1 MAKRMPSAKTDVS
14 QGKAKQIL
22 TDGTV
27 RGNPLTQG
35 QKGMFGAIAGGA
47 PTRATPKKAKQPMAT
62 PPKAKAR
69 AKPPSGPLGQPGM
82 IGQRSQLGPRARKAL
97 SGGVGY

>member
-1 MAKRMPSAKTDVS
+1 MAKMPSAKTDVS

-27 RGNPLTQG
+27 RGNPLSKA

-47 PTRATPKKAKQPMAT
+47 PTKATSKKAAPKKAAPA
-62 PPKAKAR
+62 PKAK
-69 AKPPSGPLGQPGM
+69 AKPPSGPLGQPGA
-82 IGQRSQLGPRARKAL
+82 IGQRGQFGPRMRKAL
-97 SGGVGY
+97 TGGIGY